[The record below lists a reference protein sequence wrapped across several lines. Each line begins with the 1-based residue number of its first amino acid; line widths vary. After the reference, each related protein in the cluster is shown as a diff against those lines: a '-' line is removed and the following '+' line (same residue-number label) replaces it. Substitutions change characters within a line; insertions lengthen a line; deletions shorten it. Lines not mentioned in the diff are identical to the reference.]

1 MDNYENIDVLLFSGG
16 LDSLVAFH
24 YLERPRCV
32 HINLHGPYSY
42 KERNTVLKLK
52 RTLDIDLVMVDL
64 GFEKQPFETLPE
76 DAFIPARNLFL
87 ATVGSWYGSK
97 VCIGGIKGDNV
108 EDNNPD
114 AHKAMS
120 RILSAQSR
128 KTIEVFSPFWDMTK
142 SDLVA
147 WYLEHVGDEELL
159 HLSTSCYH
167 PTEHQCGDCGSCFR
181 KWVALKANGIEPRY
195 LLSSR
200 ISETYLNRVRNG
212 HYNNDNSQLF
222 SLLGEG
228 GGAAL

>member
-1 MDNYENIDVLLFSGG
+1 MNDCTKSDVLLFSGG

-24 YLERPRCV
+24 YLGRPLCV
-32 HINLHGPYSY
+32 HVNLHGPYSN
-42 KERNTVLKLK
+42 KEWDTVLKLK
-52 RTLDIDLVMVDL
+52 KILNLDLEAVDL
-64 GFEKQPFETLPE
+64 GFDKQPFSKLSE
-76 DAFIPARNLFL
+76 DAFIPARNLLL

-108 EDNNPD
+108 EDNNPE
-114 AHKAMS
+114 AHKQMS
-120 RILSAQSR
+120 GILSAQSR
-128 KTIEVFSPFWDMTK
+128 KTIEVFSPFWEMTK
-142 SDLVA
+142 ADIVA

-200 ISETYLNRVRNG
+200 ISETYLHRVRNG
-212 HYNNDNSQLF
+212 HYNNDISQLF